1 MVRRRSHH
9 QQTTPSNPKSVG
21 CPTGRR
27 YGDPNGAYGVELPR
41 GLTVADLPMGNPR
54 IVRRLEQYFRDN
66 NIAAGEFNHYLP
78 AAYFLGEQTTLLARL
93 DGATLERTET
103 LFRRVNELLARA

>member
-1 MVRRRSHH
+1 
-9 QQTTPSNPKSVG
+9 
-21 CPTGRR
+21 
-27 YGDPNGAYGVELPR
+27 VELPR
-41 GLTVADLPMGNPR
+41 GLTVADLPMANPQ